1 MKSLQLRYHW
11 FRFAGSGA
19 LNRAD
24 AERPDL
30 TSWEQQLAVPS
41 ASTYY
46 DAHDMPALSSSRI
59 WHATRKHGFYY
70 GFAIP
75 LDLSL
80 LLRTL
85 GKGKRVCFSLRV
97 LRVPRL
103 QRGIRCRQAAW
114 SESRSGRAL
123 RLPCSVLV
131 PPSLCSLPV
140 ISRASPCAIR

>member
-1 MKSLQLRYHW
+1 MPP
-11 FRFAGSGA
+11 GSTGSE
-19 LNRAD
+19 N
-24 AERPDL
+24 
-30 TSWEQQLAVPS
+30 
-41 ASTYY
+41 
-46 DAHDMPALSSSRI
+46 
-59 WHATRKHGFYY
+59 
-70 GFAIP
+70 GFAIA

-85 GKGKRVCFSLRV
+85 GKGRRVCFS

-114 SESRSGRAL
+114 SESRPGLAL

-140 ISRASPCAIR
+140 ISRDVPELRTSQEIRPQHPADQLRYHWFRQEKAPGSSTC